1 MAPGKM
7 SSFLAT
13 PLFYVRISQKDAL
26 GFDPEKEKEQEMD
39 QEIEMDENKWPR
51 SQKSLL
57 SLFKLVAVIY
67 PTG

>member
-1 MAPGKM
+1 M

-39 QEIEMDENKWPR
+39 QEIEMDENK
-51 SQKSLL
+51 
-57 SLFKLVAVIY
+57 
-67 PTG
+67 